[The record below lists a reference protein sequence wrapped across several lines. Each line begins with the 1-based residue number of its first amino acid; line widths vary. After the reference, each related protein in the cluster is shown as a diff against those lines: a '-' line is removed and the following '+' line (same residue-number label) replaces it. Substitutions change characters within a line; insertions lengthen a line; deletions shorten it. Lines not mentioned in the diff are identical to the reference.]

1 MGTCARGKEHEM
13 STHETLPLN
22 LAAKPL
28 EYWEVTYA
36 VGILNRAWNHLWLDS
51 EDSRGLGLEL
61 IVLAEAMRAVRTE
74 VQ

>member
-1 MGTCARGKEHEM
+1 M

-36 VGILNRAWNHLWLDS
+36 VGTLSRAWAHLWIDS
-51 EDSRGLGLEL
+51 DRELGLEL
-61 IVLAEAMRAVRTE
+61 IVLAEALHKVKGSRA
-74 VQ
+74 

>member
-1 MGTCARGKEHEM
+1 MESSA
-13 STHETLPLN
+13 P
-22 LAAKPL
+22 KPL

-36 VGILNRAWNHLWLDS
+36 VGVLSRAWNHLWLDS

-61 IVLAEAMRAVRTE
+61 IVLAEAICAVRAE